1 MSAYN
6 AIQNKLRKKILE
18 LHYGANAG
26 HIGCSLSCIDILIA
40 TLIGRKTEKDI
51 FLLSKG
57 HAASA
62 LYSSLNHL
70 GEISDEDLKT
80 YYKNGTALPAH
91 PAALKFK
98 GIPFATGSLG
108 HGFPIGTG
116 ISLGS
121 KLSGGGGYTYVVMSD
136 GETNEGTTWEA
147 AHFAVKHQLNN
158 IIVIIDNN
166 GLQGF
171 GEINEVIGNT
181 SDSSKWQ
188 AIGFETAVVDG
199 HNIEAIQHAIDS
211 FKKSENNRPKVLI
224 AQTVKG
230 KGVSF
235 MENKLEWHY
244 QPMTEE
250 LYQHAQKEITE
261 KYS

>member
-1 MSAYN
+1 MHF
-6 AIQNKLRKKILE
+6 K
-18 LHYGANAG
+18 ANAG

-40 TLIGRKTEKDI
+40 VLIGRKGEKDT

-62 LYSSLNHL
+62 LYASLNHL
-70 GEISDEDLKT
+70 GEISDEEMET
-80 YYKNGTALPAH
+80 FYKNGTALSAH
-91 PAALKFK
+91 PAPLKYK

-108 HGFPIGTG
+108 HGFPIGAG
-116 ISLGS
+116 IA
-121 KLSGGGGYTYVVMSD
+121 LSSMLLNDGGYAYVLMSD

-158 IIVIIDNN
+158 LIVIVDNN

-171 GEINEVIGNT
+171 GELNEVMGNT
-181 SDSSKWQ
+181 TEVAKWQ
-188 AIGFETAVVDG
+188 AIGFETVVADG
-199 HNIEAIQHAIDS
+199 HNIAEIQSTIDA
-211 FKKSENNRPKVLI
+211 FKKSANRKPKVLV
-224 AQTVKG
+224 AKTVKG
-230 KGVSF
+230 KGISF

-244 QPMTEE
+244 LPMSDK
-250 LYQHAQKEITE
+250 LHQQALDEITE